1 MYLACRFHVSRLPVL
16 EDVSVS
22 KLFRFLRRIL
32 PAVLA
37 LTLSH
42 ASFSQVVARP
52 LPMHAPVQDKN
63 FYLLS
68 LLQQNSQIR
77 AALTSDPALTPVA
90 AERARFVEFSLHTCK
105 QDPVCTLKAFLWT
118 DEEIRNVSFALAHIY
133 ADNPSMQHLVDGD
146 LRSSG
151 AYILYQE
158 QGGAA
163 LLVNAWEICARGL
176 NDVIS
181 VYGLGLPPR
190 YPLIDSISFD
200 VKSSD
205 YQQQITPLVSQIFA
219 GTSPSQLFFDP
230 TLSTALQLLTMNHR
244 DEAGRLEPME
254 ASVNAVAVQA
264 MAKTAWGKF
273 PYSVIVVPGAGPGD
287 LHTALSPAGR
297 SRAALAAEAYH
308 AGKAPFILLS
318 GGFVHP
324 SQTTFSEAVE
334 MKKALL
340 QDYSVPEAA
349 LLVDPHARHTTTN
362 MRNAAREIY
371 RYGMPFNKPAL
382 VVSDAAQI
390 GYIASQSLADRCL
403 RELGYV
409 PYQVLE
415 QPSATS
421 LVFLPK
427 ADSLEQ
433 DPIEPLDP

>member
-1 MYLACRFHVSRLPVL
+1 
-16 EDVSVS
+16 VS
-22 KLFRFLRRIL
+22 KPFRFLRRIL
-32 PAVLA
+32 PAVFA
-37 LTLSH
+37 VAVSH
-42 ASFSQVVARP
+42 ASFSQAIARP
-52 LPMHAPVQDKN
+52 LRMHAPAQDKN

-68 LLQQNSQIR
+68 LLQQNPPVR
-77 AALTSDPALTPVA
+77 TVLMSDPTLALVV
-90 AERARFVEFSLHTCK
+90 AERERFVAFSLRTCK
-105 QDPVCTLKAFLWT
+105 QDPICTLKAFLWT
-118 DEEIRNVSFALAHIY
+118 DEEIRNVSLALAHIY
-133 ADNPSMQHLVDGD
+133 ADNPSMQHLVDGN

-151 AYILYQE
+151 AYILYQKRD
-158 QGGAA
+158 GAA

-200 VKSSD
+200 VKSLD
-205 YQQQITPLVSQIFA
+205 YQQQITSLVSQISRDA
-219 GTSPSQLFFDP
+219 VPSSLFFDP

-254 ASVNAVAVQA
+254 AGVNAAAVQA
-264 MAKTAWGKF
+264 MAKTQWANY

-287 LHTALSPAGR
+287 LNTPLSPAGR
-297 SRAALAAEAYH
+297 NRAALAAEAYH
-308 AGKAPFILLS
+308 AGKAPLILLS

-324 SQTTFSEAVE
+324 SQTRFSEALE

-340 QDYSVPEAA
+340 QDYSIPEAA

-403 RELGYV
+403 RELGYL
-409 PYQVLE
+409 PYQILDR
-415 QPSATS
+415 PSETH
-421 LVFLPK
+421 LVFLPRVE
-427 ADSLEQ
+427 SLQQ

>member
-1 MYLACRFHVSRLPVL
+1 MSQRFC
-16 EDVSVS
+16 
-22 KLFRFLRRIL
+22 FLRRIL
-32 PAVLA
+32 PAVFALA
-37 LTLSH
+37 LSH

-52 LPMHAPVQDKN
+52 LPMHTPVQAKN

-68 LLQQNSQIR
+68 LLQQNPQVR
-77 AALTSDPALTPVA
+77 AVLESNPTLALVA
-90 AERARFVEFSLHTCK
+90 AERERFVAFSLRACK
-105 QDPVCTLKAFLWT
+105 QNPVCTLKAFLWS
-118 DEEIRNVSFALAHIY
+118 DEEIRNVSLALARIY
-133 ADNPSMQHLVDGD
+133 GDNPSMQHLVDGE

-151 AYILYQE
+151 AYILYE
-158 QGGAA
+158 KQGGAT

-176 NDVIS
+176 NDVVS

-200 VKSSD
+200 VKSAD
-205 YQQQITPLVSQIFA
+205 YQQQIAPLVSRISA
-219 GTSPSQLFFDP
+219 DTSTSQLFFDP

-244 DEAGRLEPME
+244 DEEGRLEPME
-254 ASVNAVAVQA
+254 AGVNAAAVQA
-264 MAKTAWGKF
+264 MAKTPWGKY

-287 LHTALSPAGR
+287 LNTALSAAGR
-297 SRAALAAEAYH
+297 SRAALAAEAYR

-324 SQTTFSEAVE
+324 SQTRFSEAIE

-340 QDYSVPEAA
+340 QDYNIPEAA

-362 MRNAAREIY
+362 MRNAVREIY

-390 GYIASQSLADRCL
+390 GYIAGQSLADRCL
-403 RELGYV
+403 RELGYL
-409 PYQVLE
+409 PYQILDR
-415 QPSATS
+415 PSETS
-421 LVFLPK
+421 LVFLPRV
-427 ADSLEQ
+427 DSLEQ